1 MSKEELIKSGD
12 KQQYAAKPH
21 NSDPDMG
28 VIPEVK
34 LISVT
39 PDPLGTL
46 AFLNGTYKG
55 VFYDSKTDPKL
66 TDEDRMQALIDMQ
79 QTHLQAPL
87 EAIKFHWRF
96 DGVDRAFTHQLVR
109 YRTGMYAQESM
120 RFSVIGALR
129 DAISIPPS
137 LHETHRSDNI
147 HLVRAQEA
155 ALSELK
161 ESDEYQMA
169 SKEQR
174 WRMAHDYAIEIIDA
188 VYHDMVE
195 NGMPAEDA
203 RGLMPTEVATRINWI
218 TDLRNMKEASG
229 QRLCTQ
235 AQFHWRKVWNDMV
248 IAISNYSDG
257 DSSNDWQFKQ
267 IAASTFFRPICYQL
281 NRCPMKAEFD
291 RACTIRGRVDA
302 NAAEGRPSSEW
313 HKDSHGP
320 NGSGWTGVSV
330 GAINPAEWLMD
341 PSAARL

>member
-1 MSKEELIKSGD
+1 MTEELIKSGD

-34 LISVT
+34 LISIT

-55 VFYDSKTDPKL
+55 VFYDSKEDPKL

-129 DAISIPPS
+129 DAVSIPPT
-137 LHETHRSDNI
+137 LHGTKRFDGLWDGI
-147 HLVRAQEA
+147 AGAIAQEFSMTD
-155 ALSELK
+155 LR
-161 ESDEYQMA
+161 ESQEYTMA
-169 SKEQR
+169 TKEQR
-174 WRMAHDYAIEIIDA
+174 WRMLHDYAIDIIDA

-195 NGMPAEDA
+195 NGMPAEEA

-218 TDLRNMKEASG
+218 TDLRNMKESAG

-235 AQFHWRKVWNDMV
+235 AQFHWRKVFNDMV
-248 IAISNYSDG
+248 VAISNYQDDYDG
-257 DSSNDWQFKQ
+257 AHDWQYKA
-267 IAASTFFRPICYQL
+267 IAASSFFRPICYQL
-281 NRCPMKAEFD
+281 GRCPMKAEFD
-291 RACTIRGRVDA
+291 RACTIRERVDF
-302 NAAEGRPSSEW
+302 NE
-313 HKDSHGP
+313 SHGIP
-320 NGSGWTGVSV
+320 SDKWHTEQTDGLTYVAQPIS
-330 GAINPAEWLMD
+330 PAEWMMD
-341 PSAARL
+341 PTAARL